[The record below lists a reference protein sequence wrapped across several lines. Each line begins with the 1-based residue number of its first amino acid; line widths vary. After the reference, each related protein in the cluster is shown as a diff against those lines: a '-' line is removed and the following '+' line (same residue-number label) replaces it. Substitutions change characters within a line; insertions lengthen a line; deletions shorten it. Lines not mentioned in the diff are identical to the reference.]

1 MKRLITLTALM
12 MATSAFAWGHYGYR
26 GGYYHGYGYGGW
38 VAPAL
43 IGGAIGYGIASTP
56 VYAAPPVVVT
66 PPPVVYTQPAITA
79 VQPNCSAW
87 TEIRNPDGSVTTQR
101 TCQ

>member
-1 MKRLITLTALM
+1 MKKIIVACMLLVSA
-12 MATSAFAWGHYGYR
+12 SAFAWGHYGYR
-26 GGYYHGYGYGGW
+26 GYYHGYGYGGW

-56 VYAAPPVVVT
+56 VYAN
-66 PPPVVYTQPAITA
+66 PPVVYTQPPVVYTQPSVTA

-87 TEIRNPDGSVTTQR
+87 TEVRNPDGSVTTQR